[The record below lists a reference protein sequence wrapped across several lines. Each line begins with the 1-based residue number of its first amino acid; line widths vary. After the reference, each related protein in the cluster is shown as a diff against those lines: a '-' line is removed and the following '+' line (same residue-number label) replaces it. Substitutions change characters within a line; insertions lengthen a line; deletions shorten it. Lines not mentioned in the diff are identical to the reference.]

1 MAALSRGVNFTGRQ
15 PFNRA
20 NNSRKFPLVRT
31 ADMNARLR
39 TLPFLAALILSVP
52 ALAAPKEKDDAVA
65 KPVKT
70 VVQSVRYERDALALK
85 HFGSDE
91 QGKFLLGDAWAKG
104 TDAQREEFKKL
115 FQGLFAKI
123 AFPRVRE
130 NFKNLDSITYEPS
143 QVTGNEATVASTIFI
158 KHPLKTQEMKLKY
171 RLVKDAAAWKVV
183 DVTVLGSSMLTDI
196 RDTQIKPLMAQG
208 GWDKLLSR
216 MREELAKK

>member
-1 MAALSRGVNFTGRQ
+1 
-15 PFNRA
+15 
-20 NNSRKFPLVRT
+20 
-31 ADMNARLR
+31 MNARLR
-39 TLPFLAALILSVP
+39 TLPFLAALVLSVP
-52 ALAAPKEKDDAVA
+52 ALAAAPKDDAVS

-70 VVQSVRYERDALALK
+70 VVQSVRYERDAAALK
-85 HFGSDE
+85 HFGSEE

-104 TDAQREEFKKL
+104 TDAQRTEFKQL

-130 NFKNLDSITYEPS
+130 NFKNLDSITYEPA
-143 QVTGNEATVASTIFI
+143 QVTGSEATVASTIFI

>member
-1 MAALSRGVNFTGRQ
+1 
-15 PFNRA
+15 
-20 NNSRKFPLVRT
+20 
-31 ADMNARLR
+31 MNARFR
-39 TLPFLAALILSVP
+39 TITFLATLALAVP
-52 ALAAPKEKDDAVA
+52 ALAAAPKDDAVA

-70 VVQSVRYERDALALK
+70 VVQSVRFERDAAALK
-85 HFGSDE
+85 QFGGEE

-104 TDAQREEFKKL
+104 TDAQRKEFVQL
-115 FQGLFAKI
+115 FQDLFAGI

-196 RDTQIKPLMAQG
+196 RDTQVKPLMAQG
-208 GWDKLLSR
+208 GWDKLLTR

>member
-1 MAALSRGVNFTGRQ
+1 
-15 PFNRA
+15 
-20 NNSRKFPLVRT
+20 
-31 ADMNARLR
+31 MNARFR
-39 TLPFLAALILSVP
+39 TLPLLAALAFSVP
-52 ALAAPKEKDDAVA
+52 ALAAPKGDEAVS

-70 VVQSVRYERDALALK
+70 VVQSVRYERDAAALK
-85 HFGSDE
+85 HFGSEE

-104 TDAQREEFKKL
+104 TDAQRKEFVQL

-130 NFKNLDSITYEPS
+130 NFKNLDSITYEPA
-143 QVTGNEATVASTIFI
+143 QVTGSEATVASTVFI

-196 RDTQIKPLMAQG
+196 RDSQVKPLLAQG
-208 GWDKLLSR
+208 GWDLLLSR
-216 MREELAKK
+216 MRQELAKK